1 MTTDVDQPEVD
12 VPGAILDRARQQS
25 FVRSHWLF
33 LVVLLLGAALRMCAF
48 IAYQPAILYVDSF
61 RYLDNLLAL
70 DPTQLDPI
78 GYDLI
83 LRVLLHLGGLR
94 GVTGIQHLAGLG
106 IGLAVYSLALRH
118 GARPWLAAIAAA
130 PILLDAYQVQIEQN
144 VMSDVW
150 LEVLLIAVLWFVA
163 ARGEPT
169 QGRAAIAGLLLGCA
183 VIVRTIAV
191 PLALPLLA
199 YLVIAGGA
207 WRSRAGWSRIAA
219 RSVAML
225 CCFGLVL
232 FCYAGY
238 FHRQT
243 GRWGLDGS
251 SGGVIYG
258 RTANVADCA
267 ELNFSADLAQLC
279 PPEPLSQRKG
289 VDFYA
294 HLVGA
299 PGWPAFLPAGM
310 TLDQLQREFA
320 AGVIEKQPGAVA
332 GAILGDFAKGFEP
345 GRTTAPGDVPVQ
357 RWQFQTFYPLWSI
370 DETQVWD
377 TAIRYGGEDPVV
389 NNGVAA
395 FLRDYQLAG
404 GYTPG
409 PVQALFAVFG
419 LIGGFGYARRRTGI
433 RAITLL
439 ATGFGLVLLLASAMF
454 EFSWRYQLPGLVLL
468 PLGGVLGMTVL
479 MGPLKR
485 PAAKSRRSM
494 LSAFPDQ
501 VDWSAMNDFTDRY
514 GAPDFKPVLVVI
526 AAYNEEGGIGGVLD
540 NLPKQCCGLPVDV
553 LVVIDGCTDETARV
567 AAEHGAYTCVAPTNR
582 GQGAALRLGY
592 HMAAIGGADYVITT
606 DADGQYE
613 NAEMPMLLR
622 PLMDDEAD
630 FTTGSRRLGIAPGD
644 DRVRWLGVRVF
655 AALASILTAQRIT
668 DTSFGFRGMRTS
680 LACSVE
686 LTQPQYQASELL
698 ISALASGAR
707 LLELPMTMR
716 VRSAGTTKKGNNFVY
731 GRNYCKVMTGTW
743 LREYV
748 VRRVTRRPLPTAA
761 YASSVDQAA

>member
-1 MTTDVDQPEVD
+1 M
-12 VPGAILDRARQQS
+12 
-25 FVRSHWLF
+25 
-33 LVVLLLGAALRMCAF
+33 LLLGAALRMCAF

-106 IGLAVYSLALRH
+106 IAVAIYALALRN
-118 GARPWLAAIAAA
+118 GARRWLAAIAAA

-150 LEVLLIAVLWFVA
+150 LEVLLIAVLWVLA

-169 QGRAAIAGLLLGCA
+169 RGRAAIAGLLLGIA
-183 VIVRTIAV
+183 AIVRTIAV
-191 PLALPLLA
+191 PLALPLLG

-207 WRSRAGWSRIAA
+207 WRSRSGWARIAA
-219 RSVAML
+219 RSLAML
-225 CCFGLVL
+225 ACFGLVL

-238 FHRQT
+238 FHRET
-243 GRWGLDGS
+243 GQWGLAGAA
-251 SGGVIYG
+251 SGDVLYG
-258 RTANVADCA
+258 RTANVADCQR
-267 ELNFSADLAQLC
+267 LNVSADLAQLC
-279 PPEPLSQRKG
+279 PLEPLGRRKG
-289 VDFYA
+289 VDYYA
-294 HLVGA
+294 HLVGE
-299 PGWPAFLPAGM
+299 PGWPAFLPAGS
-310 TLDQLQREFA
+310 TLPDLQRRFA
-320 AGVIEKQPGAVA
+320 VAVIEQQPGAVA
-332 GAILGDFAKGFEP
+332 GGILGDFAKGFEP
-345 GRTTAPGDVPVQ
+345 GRESQPSDVPVQ
-357 RWQFQTFYPLWSI
+357 RWQFQAFYPLWSI
-370 DETQVWD
+370 DEAQVWH
-377 TAIRYGGEDPVV
+377 TAIRYGGEDPEV
-389 NNGVAA
+389 NGGVAA
-395 FLRDYQLAG
+395 FLRDYQLHG

-409 PVQALFAVFG
+409 PVQAIFAVFG
-419 LIGGFGYARRRTGI
+419 LIGGFGFARRPAGI

-439 ATGFGLVLLLASAMF
+439 ATGFGLVLLFASAMF
-454 EFSWRYQLPGLVLL
+454 EFSWRYQLPALVLL

-501 VDWSAMNDFTDRY
+501 VDWAGMKDFTDRY

-540 NLPKQCCGLPVDV
+540 KLPRECCGLPVDV
-553 LVVIDGCTDETARV
+553 LVVIDGCTDDTARV

-592 HMAAIGGADYVITT
+592 HLAAMGGADYVITT

-613 NAEMPMLLR
+613 NDEMPMLLR
-622 PLMDDEAD
+622 PILDNEAD
-630 FTTGSRRLGIAPGD
+630 FTTGSRRLGVAPGD
-644 DRVRWLGVRVF
+644 DRVRWLGVRVY
-655 AALASILTAQRIT
+655 ATLASILSARRIT

-686 LTQPQYQASELL
+686 LQQPQYQASELL
-698 ISALASGAR
+698 ISVLASGAR

-731 GRNYCKVMTGTW
+731 GMRYGRVMTRTW
-743 LREYV
+743 FREFV
-748 VRRVTRRPLPTAA
+748 VRRITRRPVPTGDACV
-761 YASSVDQAA
+761 SSADQAA

>member
-1 MTTDVDQPEVD
+1 MIV
-12 VPGAILDRARQQS
+12 DRAKQG
-25 FVRSHWLF
+25 FARSHWLF
-33 LVVLLLGAALRMCAF
+33 LAVLVFGAVLRMCAW

-61 RYLDNLLAL
+61 RYLDNLDAL
-70 DPTQLDPI
+70 DPAQLDPI

-83 LRVLLHLGGLR
+83 LRGLLHLGGLR
-94 GVTGIQHLAGLG
+94 GVTGVQHLAGLG
-106 IGLAVYSLALRH
+106 IGIAVYLLLSRL

-150 LEVLLIAVLWFVA
+150 LEVLLIAVLWFGP

-169 QGRAAIAGLLLGCA
+169 PGRAAIAGLLLGCA

-207 WRSRAGWSRIAA
+207 WRTRSGWTRIAT
-219 RSVAML
+219 RSSAML
-225 CCFGLVL
+225 ACFGLVL

-238 FHRQT
+238 FHRET
-243 GRWGLDGS
+243 GQWGLDGS
-251 SGGVIYG
+251 SSGVLYG

-267 ELNFSADLAQLC
+267 ALNLSADLSQLC
-279 PPEPLSQRKG
+279 PPEPLNQRKG

-299 PGWPAFLPAGM
+299 PGWPAFLPTGM
-310 TLDQLQREFA
+310 SLDDLQRRFA
-320 AGVIEKQPGAVA
+320 GAVIAKQPGAVA
-332 GAILGDFAKGFEP
+332 GAILGDFAKGFGV
-345 GRTTAPGDVPVQ
+345 GRATSPGDVPVQ

-370 DETQVWD
+370 DQTQVWD
-377 TAIRYGGEDPVV
+377 TAMRYGGEDPMV

-395 FLRDYQLAG
+395 FLRDYQLHG
-404 GYTPG
+404 GYAPG
-409 PVQALFAVFG
+409 PLQALFAAFG
-419 LIGGFGYARRRTGI
+419 LIGGFGFPRRRRAGI

-501 VDWSAMNDFTDRY
+501 VDWAAMNAFFERYGTDRY

-540 NLPKQCCGLPVDV
+540 NLPRECCGLPVDV
-553 LVVIDGCTDETARV
+553 LVVIDGCTDDTARV

-592 HMAAIGGADYVITT
+592 HLAAMGGADYVITT
-606 DADGQYE
+606 DADGQYD

-622 PLMDDEAD
+622 PLMDNEAD
-630 FTTGSRRLGIAPGD
+630 FTTGSRRLGVAPGD
-644 DRVRWLGVRVF
+644 DRVRWLGVRVY
-655 AALASILTAQRIT
+655 ATLASVLTARRIT

-686 LTQPQYQASELL
+686 LRQPQYQASELL
-698 ISALASGAR
+698 ISALAGGAR
-707 LLELPMTMR
+707 LLEQPMTMR

-731 GRNYCKVMTGTW
+731 GMRYGKVMTRTW
-743 LREYV
+743 WREYV
-748 VRRVTRRPLPTAA
+748 LRRVTRRPLPVASS
-761 YASSVDQAA
+761 ASSVDQAA

>member
-1 MTTDVDQPEVD
+1 MT
-12 VPGAILDRARQQS
+12 ADRAKGPALA
-25 FVRSHWLF
+25 RSHLLF
-33 LVVLLLGAALRMCAF
+33 LVVLLLGTALRICAF
-48 IAYQPAILYVDSF
+48 IAYQPAILYVDSY
-61 RYLDNLLAL
+61 RYLDNLAAL

-83 LRVLLHLGGLR
+83 LRVLLHVGGLR

-106 IGLAVYSLALRH
+106 IGVAVYVLALRH
-118 GARPWLAAIAAA
+118 GARHWLAAIAAA
-130 PILLDAYQVQIEQN
+130 PVLLDAYQVQIEQN

-150 LEVLLIAVLWFVA
+150 LEVLLIAVLWVVA
-163 ARGEPT
+163 ARGAPT
-169 QGRAAIAGLLLGCA
+169 PGRAAIGGLLLGCA

-191 PLALPLLA
+191 PLALPLLG

-207 WRSRAGWSRIAA
+207 WRSRSGWRVIGRRGA
-219 RSVAML
+219 AML
-225 CCFGLVL
+225 ACFGLVL

-238 FHRQT
+238 FHRET

-251 SGGVIYG
+251 SGDVLYG

-267 ELNFSADLAQLC
+267 ALNLSADLLQLC
-279 PPEPLSQRKG
+279 PPEPLDQRRG

-299 PGWPAFLPAGM
+299 PGWPAFLPTGM
-310 TLDQLQREFA
+310 TLEDLQRRFA
-320 AGVIEKQPGAVA
+320 ITVLERQPGAVA
-332 GAILGDFAKGFEP
+332 GAILGDFVKGFEP
-345 GRTTAPGDVPVQ
+345 GRTDRVGDVPVE

-370 DETQVWD
+370 DEAQVWD
-377 TAIRYGGEDPVV
+377 YAMRYGGQDPQV
-389 NNGVAA
+389 NNGVAV
-395 FLRDYQLAG
+395 FLRDYQLGG
-404 GYTPG
+404 GYTSG
-409 PVQALFAVFG
+409 PVQALFAAFG
-419 LIGGFGYARRRTGI
+419 LIAGFGFGRVRRSGI

-439 ATGFGLVLLLASAMF
+439 ATGFGLVLVFASAMF
-454 EFSWRYQLPGLVLL
+454 EFSYRYQLPGLVLL

-485 PAAKSRRSM
+485 PAAKSRRST

-501 VDWSAMNDFTDRY
+501 VDWSAMNDFFDRYGTDRY

-553 LVVIDGCTDETARV
+553 LVVIDGCTDDTARV

-592 HMAAIGGADYVITT
+592 HLAAMGGADYVITT
-606 DADGQYE
+606 DADGQYD
-613 NAEMPMLLR
+613 NDEMPMLLR
-622 PLMDDEAD
+622 PLLDNEAD
-630 FTTGSRRLGIAPGD
+630 FTTGSRRLGVAPGD
-644 DRVRWLGVRVF
+644 DRVRWLGVRVY
-655 AALASILTAQRIT
+655 ATLASILTARRIT

-686 LTQPQYQASELL
+686 LRQPQYQASELL
-698 ISALASGAR
+698 VSVLASGAR
-707 LLELPMTMR
+707 LLEQPMTMR

-731 GRNYCKVMTGTW
+731 GMRYGKVMTRTW
-743 LREYV
+743 FREFV
-748 VRRVTRRPLPTAA
+748 VRRLTRRPLPVASS
-761 YASSVDQAA
+761 ASSVDQAA

>member
-1 MTTDVDQPEVD
+1 VTE
-12 VPGAILDRARQQS
+12 DRARPRG
-25 FVRSHWLF
+25 FARSHWLF
-33 LVVLLLGAALRMCAF
+33 LAVLLLGAALRMCAF

-61 RYLDNLLAL
+61 RYLDNLFAL

-83 LRVLLHLGGLR
+83 LRVLVHLGGLR

-106 IGLAVYSLALRH
+106 IGVAVYALALRN
-118 GARPWLAAIAAA
+118 GARHWLAAIAAA

-150 LEVLLIAVLWFVA
+150 LEVLLIAVLWVIA
-163 ARGEPT
+163 ARGTPT
-169 QGRAAIAGLLLGCA
+169 PGRAAIAGLLLGSA
-183 VIVRTIAV
+183 AIVRTIAV
-191 PLALPLLA
+191 PLALPLLG

-207 WRSRAGWSRIAA
+207 WRSRSGWAVIATRA
-219 RSVAML
+219 AAML
-225 CCFGLVL
+225 TCFGVVL

-238 FHRQT
+238 FHRET
-243 GRWGLDGS
+243 GQWGFAGAA
-251 SGGVIYG
+251 SGDVVYG

-267 ELNFSADLAQLC
+267 ELRVSADLAQLC
-279 PPEPLSQRKG
+279 PPEPLGQRKG

-294 HLVGA
+294 HLVGE
-299 PGWPAFLPAGM
+299 PGWPAFLPAGS
-310 TLDQLQREFA
+310 TLQDLQRRFA
-320 AGVIEKQPGAVA
+320 ITVIEQQPGAVA
-332 GAILGDFAKGFEP
+332 GGILDDFAKGFEP
-345 GRTTAPGDVPVQ
+345 GRDSQPSDVPVQ

-370 DETQVWD
+370 DETQVWHA
-377 TAIRYGGEDPVV
+377 AIRYGGEDPMV

-395 FLRDYQLAG
+395 FLRDYQLHG

-409 PVQALFAVFG
+409 PLEAIFAVFG
-419 LIGGFGYARRRTGI
+419 LIGGFGFARRQAGV

-439 ATGFGLVLLLASAMF
+439 ATGFGLVLLFASAMF

-485 PAAKSRRSM
+485 PATKSRRSM

-501 VDWSAMNDFTDRY
+501 VDWSAMNDFTDRH

-540 NLPKQCCGLPVDV
+540 NLPKECCGLPVDV
-553 LVVIDGCTDETARV
+553 LVVVDGCSDDTARV

-582 GQGAALRLGY
+582 GQGSALRLGY
-592 HMAAIGGADYVITT
+592 HMAAMGGADYVITT

-613 NAEMPMLLR
+613 NDEMPMLLR
-622 PLMDDEAD
+622 PILDNEAD
-630 FTTGSRRLGIAPGD
+630 FTTGSRRLGVAPGD
-644 DRVRWLGVRVF
+644 DRVRWLGVRVY
-655 AALASILTAQRIT
+655 ATLASILSARRIT

-686 LTQPQYQASELL
+686 LQQPQYQASELL
-698 ISALASGAR
+698 ISVLASGAR

-731 GRNYCKVMTGTW
+731 GMRYGKVMTRTW
-743 LREYV
+743 FREYV
-748 VRRVTRRPLPTAA
+748 LRRVTRRPVPGAS
-761 YASSVDQAA
+761 ASSVDQAA

>member
-1 MTTDVDQPEVD
+1 MAT
-12 VPGAILDRARQQS
+12 DRAERS
-25 FVRSHWLF
+25 GFVRSHRLF
-33 LVVLLLGAALRMCAF
+33 LVVLLFGGALRMCAF

-61 RYLDNLLAL
+61 RYLDNLFAL

-106 IGLAVYSLALRH
+106 LGVAVYALALRH
-118 GARPWLAAIAAA
+118 GARRWLAAIAAA

-150 LEVLLIAVLWFVA
+150 LEVVLIAVLWLAA
-163 ARGEPT
+163 ARGVPT
-169 QGRAAIAGLLLGCA
+169 PGRAAIAGLLLGFA

-191 PLALPLLA
+191 PLALPLLG
-199 YLVIAGGA
+199 YLMIAGGG
-207 WRSRAGWSRIAA
+207 WRSRSGWPLIIA

-225 CCFGLVL
+225 SCFALVV

-243 GRWGLDGS
+243 GQWGLTGS
-251 SGGVIYG
+251 SGDVLYG

-267 ELNFSADLAQLC
+267 NLRVSADLAQLC
-279 PPEPLSQRKG
+279 PTEPLAQRKG
-289 VDFYA
+289 VDYYA
-294 HLVGA
+294 HLVGESD
-299 PGWPAFLPAGM
+299 WPAFLPAGT
-310 TLDQLQREFA
+310 TLSELQHRFA
-320 AGVIEKQPGAVA
+320 VSVIEQQPAAVA
-332 GAILGDFAKGFEP
+332 GAILGDFAKGFAP
-345 GRTTAPGDVPVQ
+345 GRVGQPGDVPVQ

-370 DETQVWD
+370 DQDQVWD
-377 TAIRYGGEDPVV
+377 SAVRYGGEDPQV
-389 NNGVAA
+389 NGGVGA
-395 FLRDYQLAG
+395 FLRDYQLGG

-409 PVQALFAVFG
+409 PLEGIFAVFG
-419 LIGGFGYARRRTGI
+419 LIGGFGFARRSTGI

-439 ATGFGLVLLLASAMF
+439 ATGFGLVLLFASAMF
-454 EFSWRYQLPGLVLL
+454 EFSWRYQLPALVLL

-485 PAAKSRRSM
+485 PATKSRRSM
-494 LSAFPDQ
+494 LSSFPDQ

-540 NLPKQCCGLPVDV
+540 NLPKECCGLPVDV
-553 LVVIDGCTDETARV
+553 LVVIDGCTDDTARV
-567 AAEHGAYTCVAPTNR
+567 AAEHGAYTCVAPRNR

-592 HMAAIGGADYVITT
+592 HMAAMGGADYVITT
-606 DADGQYE
+606 DADGQYD

-630 FTTGSRRLGIAPGD
+630 FTTGSRRLGVAPGD

-655 AALASILTAQRIT
+655 ATLASILTARRIT

-686 LTQPQYQASELL
+686 LRQPQYQASELL
-698 ISALASGAR
+698 IGALAGGAR

-743 LREYV
+743 LREFV
-748 VRRVTRRPLPTAA
+748 VRRVTRRPLPSAA
-761 YASSVDQAA
+761 ASASSVDQAA

>member
-1 MTTDVDQPEVD
+1 MT
-12 VPGAILDRARQQS
+12 GDRAKPGG
-25 FVRSHWLF
+25 FARSHWLF
-33 LVVLLLGAALRMCAF
+33 LVVLALGAALRMCAF

-61 RYLDNLLAL
+61 RYLDNLYAL
-70 DPTQLDPI
+70 DPTQLDPV

-106 IGLAVYSLALRH
+106 IGVAVYALALRN
-118 GARPWLAAIAAA
+118 GARHWLAALAAT

-150 LEVLLIAVLWFVA
+150 LEVLLIAVLWVVA
-163 ARGEPT
+163 GRGAPT
-169 QGRAAIAGLLLGCA
+169 PGRAAIAGLLLGTA
-183 VIVRTIAV
+183 AIVRTIAV
-191 PLALPLLA
+191 PLALPLLG

-207 WRSRAGWSRIAA
+207 WRTRPGWSVIATRA
-219 RSVAML
+219 AAML
-225 CCFGLVL
+225 ACFGLVL

-238 FHRQT
+238 FHRET
-243 GRWGLDGS
+243 GQWGLTGAA
-251 SGGVIYG
+251 SGDVLYG
-258 RTANVADCA
+258 RTANVVDCTRLHA
-267 ELNFSADLAQLC
+267 SADLTQLC
-279 PPEPLSQRKG
+279 PSEPLGQRKG

-294 HLVGA
+294 HSLGM
-299 PGWPAFLPAGM
+299 PAFLPDGM
-310 TLDQLQREFA
+310 TLQDLQRRFA
-320 AGVIEKQPGAVA
+320 ITVIEQQPGAVA
-332 GAILGDFAKGFEP
+332 GGILDDFAKGFEP
-345 GRTTAPGDVPVQ
+345 GRESQPSDVPVQ

-370 DETQVWD
+370 DETQVWA
-377 TAIRYGGEDPVV
+377 TAIRYGGEDPMV
-389 NNGVAA
+389 NGGVAA
-395 FLRDYQLAG
+395 FLRDYQLHG

-409 PVQALFAVFG
+409 PLEAIFAVFG
-419 LIGGFGYARRRTGI
+419 LIGGFGFARRQAGI
-433 RAITLL
+433 RSITLL
-439 ATGFGLVLLLASAMF
+439 ATGFGLVLVFASAMF

-501 VDWSAMNDFTDRY
+501 VDWWAMHDFTDRY

-540 NLPKQCCGLPVDV
+540 NLPKECCGLPVDV
-553 LVVIDGCTDETARV
+553 LVVIDGCTDDTARV

-592 HMAAIGGADYVITT
+592 HLAAMGGAEYVITT

-613 NAEMPMLLR
+613 NDEMPMLLR
-622 PLMDDEAD
+622 PLLDNEAD
-630 FTTGSRRLGIAPGD
+630 FTTGSRRLGVAPGD
-644 DRVRWLGVRVF
+644 DRVRWLGVRVY
-655 AALASILTAQRIT
+655 AALASILSARRIT

-686 LTQPQYQASELL
+686 LQQPQYQASELL
-698 ISALASGAR
+698 ISVLASGAR
-707 LLELPMTMR
+707 VLELPMTMR
-716 VRSAGTTKKGNNFVY
+716 VRSS
-731 GRNYCKVMTGTW
+731 GR
-743 LREYV
+743 
-748 VRRVTRRPLPTAA
+748 RRRAR
-761 YASSVDQAA
+761 

>member
-1 MTTDVDQPEVD
+1 VTLGRTEDSTASE
-12 VPGAILDRARQQS
+12 AS
-25 FVRSHWLF
+25 FVRSHRVF
-33 LVVLLLGAALRMCAF
+33 LVVLLLGAALRMCAY

-61 RYLDNLLAL
+61 RYLGNLLAL

-83 LRVLLHLGGLR
+83 LRALLHVGGLR

-106 IGLAVYSLALRH
+106 IGVAVYALALRH
-118 GARPWLAAIAAA
+118 GARHWLAALASA

-150 LEVLLIAVLWFVA
+150 LEVLLIAVLWMVA

-169 QGRAAIAGLLLGCA
+169 PRRAAIAGLLLGCA

-191 PLALPLLA
+191 PLALPLLG
-199 YLVIAGGA
+199 YLVIAGGV
-207 WRSRAGWSRIAA
+207 WRTRAGWSRIAT
-219 RSVAML
+219 RCGAMVF
-225 CCFGLVL
+225 CFALVL

-238 FHRQT
+238 FHRAT
-243 GRWGLDGS
+243 GQWGLAGAA
-251 SGGVIYG
+251 SGDVLYG

-267 ELNFSADLAQLC
+267 NLQASADITQLC
-279 PPEPLSQRKG
+279 PTEPRSERKG
-289 VDFYA
+289 VDYYA
-294 HLVGA
+294 HSMGV
-299 PGWPAFLPAGM
+299 PAFLPPG
-310 TLDQLQREFA
+310 TTSQDLQRRFA
-320 AGVIEKQPGAVA
+320 VTVIEAQPRAVA
-332 GAILGDFAKGFEP
+332 GAILGDFAKGFAWQ
-345 GRTTAPGDVPVQ
+345 RVTQPGDVPVQ
-357 RWQFQTFYPLWSI
+357 RWQFQTFYPVWSI
-370 DETQVWD
+370 DETQVWEA
-377 TAIRYGGEDPVV
+377 AIRYGGEDPVV
-389 NNGVAA
+389 NSGVAA
-395 FLRDYQLAG
+395 FLRDYQLYG

-409 PVQALFAVFG
+409 PLQAIFAAFG
-419 LIGGFGYARRRTGI
+419 LIGGFGFARRQAGI

-439 ATGFGLVLLLASAMF
+439 ATGFGLVLLFASAMF

-485 PAAKSRRSM
+485 PAAKSRRTL

-501 VDWSAMNDFTDRY
+501 VDWSAMNAFFDRYGTDRY

-540 NLPKQCCGLPVDV
+540 NLPKECCGLPVDV
-553 LVVIDGCTDETARV
+553 LVVIDGCSDDTARV

-592 HMAAIGGADYVITT
+592 HLAAMGGAEYVVTT

-613 NAEMPMLLR
+613 NDEMPMLLR
-622 PLMDDEAD
+622 PIIDNEAD
-630 FTTGSRRLGIAPGD
+630 FTTGSRRLGVAPGD
-644 DRVRWLGVRVF
+644 DRVRWLGVRVY
-655 AALASILTAQRIT
+655 ATLASILTARRIT

-686 LTQPQYQASELL
+686 LQQPQYQASELL
-698 ISALASGAR
+698 ISVLACGAR

-731 GRNYCKVMTGTW
+731 GMRYGKVMTRTW
-743 LREYV
+743 LREFV
-748 VRRVTRRPLPTAA
+748 LRRVTRRPVPTGA

>member
-1 MTTDVDQPEVD
+1 MTE
-12 VPGAILDRARQQS
+12 DRARPCG
-25 FVRSHWLF
+25 FARSHWLF

-61 RYLDNLLAL
+61 RYLDNLFAL

-94 GVTGIQHLAGLG
+94 GVTGVQHLAGLG
-106 IGLAVYSLALRH
+106 IGVAVYALALRN
-118 GARPWLAAIAAA
+118 GARHWLAAIAAA

-150 LEVLLIAVLWFVA
+150 LEVLLIGVLWVVA
-163 ARGEPT
+163 ARGTPT
-169 QGRAAIAGLLLGCA
+169 PGRAAIAGLLLGSA
-183 VIVRTIAV
+183 AIVRTIAV
-191 PLALPLLA
+191 PLALPLLG

-207 WRSRAGWSRIAA
+207 WRSRSGWAVIATRA
-219 RSVAML
+219 AAML
-225 CCFGLVL
+225 TCFGVVL

-238 FHRQT
+238 FHRET
-243 GRWGLDGS
+243 GQWGFAGAA
-251 SGGVIYG
+251 SGDVVYG

-267 ELNFSADLAQLC
+267 ELRVSADLAQLC
-279 PPEPLSQRKG
+279 PPEPLGQRKG

-294 HLVGA
+294 HLVGE
-299 PGWPAFLPAGM
+299 PGWPAFLPAGS
-310 TLDQLQREFA
+310 TLQDLQRRFA
-320 AGVIEKQPGAVA
+320 ITVIEQQPGAVA
-332 GAILGDFAKGFEP
+332 GGILDDFAKGFEP
-345 GRTTAPGDVPVQ
+345 GRDSQPSDVPVQ

-370 DETQVWD
+370 DETQVWHA
-377 TAIRYGGEDPVV
+377 AIRYGGEDPMV

-395 FLRDYQLAG
+395 FLRDYQLHG

-409 PVQALFAVFG
+409 PLEAIFAVFG
-419 LIGGFGYARRRTGI
+419 LIGGFGFTRRQAGV

-439 ATGFGLVLLLASAMF
+439 ATGFGLVLLFASAMF

-485 PAAKSRRSM
+485 PATKSRRSM

-501 VDWSAMNDFTDRY
+501 VDWSAMNDFTDRH

-540 NLPKQCCGLPVDV
+540 NLPKECCGLPVDV
-553 LVVIDGCTDETARV
+553 LVVVDGCSDDTARV

-582 GQGAALRLGY
+582 GQGSALRLGY
-592 HMAAIGGADYVITT
+592 HMAAMGGADYVITT

-613 NAEMPMLLR
+613 NDEMPMLLR
-622 PLMDDEAD
+622 PILDNEAD
-630 FTTGSRRLGIAPGD
+630 FTTGSRRLGVAPGD
-644 DRVRWLGVRVF
+644 DRVRWLGVRVY
-655 AALASILTAQRIT
+655 ATLASILSARRIT

-686 LTQPQYQASELL
+686 LQQPQYQASELL
-698 ISALASGAR
+698 ISVLASGAR

-731 GRNYCKVMTGTW
+731 GMRYGKVMTRTW
-743 LREYV
+743 FREYV
-748 VRRVTRRPLPTAA
+748 LRRVTRRPVPGAS
-761 YASSVDQAA
+761 ASSVDQAA

>member
-1 MTTDVDQPEVD
+1 MT
-12 VPGAILDRARQQS
+12 ASRAGHGLA
-25 FVRSHWLF
+25 RSHWLF
-33 LVVLLLGAALRMCAF
+33 VVVLLLGAALRMCAF

-61 RYLDNLLAL
+61 RYLDNLVAL

-106 IGLAVYSLALRH
+106 IGVALYVLALRH
-118 GARPWLAAIAAA
+118 GARHWLAALAAT

-150 LEVLLIAVLWFVA
+150 LEVLLIAVLWVVA
-163 ARGEPT
+163 ARGAPRS
-169 QGRAAIAGLLLGCA
+169 GRAAIAGLLLGCA

-191 PLALPLLA
+191 PLALPLLG
-199 YLVIAGGA
+199 YLAIAGGA
-207 WRSRAGWSRIAA
+207 WRSRAGGWRVITR
-219 RSVAML
+219 RSCAML
-225 CCFGLVL
+225 ACFGLVL

-238 FHRQT
+238 FHRET

-251 SGGVIYG
+251 SGDVLYG
-258 RTANVADCA
+258 RTANVADCSA
-267 ELNFSADLAQLC
+267 LDVSADLLQLC
-279 PPEPLSQRKG
+279 PPEPLDQRRG

-299 PGWPAFLPAGM
+299 PGWPAFLPTGM
-310 TLDQLQREFA
+310 TLEELQRRFA
-320 AGVIEKQPGAVA
+320 IAVLARQPGAVV
-332 GAILGDFAKGFEP
+332 GAILDDFAKGFEP
-345 GRTTAPGDVPVQ
+345 GRTTRVGDVPVQ

-370 DETQVWD
+370 DESQVWD
-377 TAIRYGGEDPVV
+377 YAMRYGGEDPQV
-389 NNGVAA
+389 NEGVAV

-419 LIGGFGYARRRTGI
+419 LIGGFGLARGRSAGI
-433 RAITLL
+433 RSITLL
-439 ATGFGLVLLLASAMF
+439 ATGFGLVLIFASAMF
-454 EFSWRYQLPGLVLL
+454 EFSYRYQLPGLVLL

-485 PAAKSRRSM
+485 PAAKSRRST

-514 GAPDFKPVLVVI
+514 GAPDFNPVLVVI

-553 LVVIDGCTDETARV
+553 LVVIDGCTDDTARV

-592 HMAAIGGADYVITT
+592 HLAAMGGADYVITT
-606 DADGQYE
+606 DADGQYD
-613 NAEMPMLLR
+613 NDEMPMLLR
-622 PLMDDEAD
+622 PLLDNEAD
-630 FTTGSRRLGIAPGD
+630 FTTGSRRLGVAPGD
-644 DRVRWLGVRVF
+644 DRVRWLGVRVY
-655 AALASILTAQRIT
+655 AALASILAAHRIT

-686 LTQPQYQASELL
+686 LRQPQYQASELL
-698 ISALASGAR
+698 ISVLASGAR
-707 LLELPMTMR
+707 LLEQPMTMR
-716 VRSAGTTKKGNNFVY
+716 VRSAGTTKKGNNLVY
-731 GRNYCKVMTGTW
+731 GMRYGKVMTRTW
-743 LREYV
+743 FREYV
-748 VRRVTRRPLPTAA
+748 LRRLTRRQLPAA
-761 YASSVDQAA
+761 SSSSVDQAA

>member
-1 MTTDVDQPEVD
+1 MTPGRAKGDTATT
-12 VPGAILDRARQQS
+12 VPFA
-25 FVRSHWLF
+25 RSHWVV
-33 LVVLLLGAALRMCAF
+33 LVVLLLGAALRMCAW
-48 IAYQPAILYVDSF
+48 IAYQPAILFVDSF

-70 DPTQLDPI
+70 DPTQLDPV

-83 LRVLLHLGGLR
+83 LRVLLHFGGLR
-94 GVTGIQHLAGLG
+94 GVTAIQHLAGLG
-106 IGLAVYSLALRH
+106 MGVAVYALALRH
-118 GARPWLAAIAAA
+118 GARRWLAAIAAA
-130 PILLDAYQVQIEQN
+130 PVLLDAYQVQIEQN

-150 LEVLLIAVLWFVA
+150 LEVLLIAVLWLVT

-169 QGRAAIAGLLLGCA
+169 PGRAAFAGLLLGFA

-191 PLALPLLA
+191 PLALPLLG

-207 WRSRAGWSRIAA
+207 WRTRSGWSRIGT
-219 RSVAML
+219 RSAAML

-238 FHRQT
+238 FHRET
-243 GRWGLDGS
+243 GEWGLDGS
-251 SGGVIYG
+251 SGDVLYG

-267 ELNFSADLAQLC
+267 ALNLSADLAQLC
-279 PPEPLSQRKG
+279 PPEPLAQRKG

-310 TLDQLQREFA
+310 TLQQLQRRFA
-320 AGVIEKQPGAVA
+320 VAVIEQQPGAVA
-332 GAILGDFAKGFEP
+332 GGILGDFAKGFGI
-345 GRTTAPGDVPVQ
+345 GRTSSPGDVPVQ

-377 TAIRYGGEDPVV
+377 TAMRYGGQEPMV
-389 NNGVAA
+389 NDGLAA
-395 FLRDYQLAG
+395 FLRDYQLLG

-409 PVQALFAVFG
+409 PLQGIFAVFG
-419 LIGGFGYARRRTGI
+419 LIGGFGFARRQTGI

-439 ATGFGLVLLLASAMF
+439 ATGFALVLLVASAMF

-485 PAAKSRRSM
+485 PATKSRRSL
-494 LSAFPDQ
+494 LSPFPDQ
-501 VDWSAMNDFTDRY
+501 VDWSAMDDFTDRY

-553 LVVIDGCTDETARV
+553 LVVIDGCTDDTARV
-567 AAEHGAYTCVAPTNR
+567 AAEHGAYTCVAPSNR

-622 PLMDDEAD
+622 PIIDNEAD
-630 FTTGSRRLGIAPGD
+630 FTTGSRRLGVAPGD
-644 DRVRWLGVRVF
+644 DKVRWLGVRVY
-655 AALASILTAQRIT
+655 ATLASILTARRIT

-680 LACSVE
+680 LACSVD
-686 LTQPQYQASELL
+686 LRQPQYQASELL
-698 ISALASGAR
+698 VSVLASGAR

-716 VRSAGTTKKGNNFVY
+716 IRSAGTTKKGNNFVY
-731 GRNYCKVMTGTW
+731 GMRYGKVMTKTW
-743 LREYV
+743 LREFV
-748 VRRVTRRPLPTAA
+748 VRRLTRRPLPTGAC
-761 YASSVDQAA
+761 ASSVDQAA